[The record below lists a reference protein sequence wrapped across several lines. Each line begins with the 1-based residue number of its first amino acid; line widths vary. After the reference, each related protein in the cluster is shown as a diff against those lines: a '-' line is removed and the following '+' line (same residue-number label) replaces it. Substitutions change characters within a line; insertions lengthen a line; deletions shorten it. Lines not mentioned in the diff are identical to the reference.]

1 MKAIELLL
9 LWWKESTTFV
19 VADGQTEETVVSGP
33 PSVVELA
40 AAEPTGEVSGIIAHT
55 QFATSFQFTVTAGSV
70 DAENSPSSVQ
80 VLSTEWVVDP
90 TTIELTFSE
99 TISYV
104 QLTESTSI
112 EITIP
117 TEHTHLTVNG
127 VETAIDLPGLTTT
140 VIAEESTDI
149 YLRIPATTTS
159 LVFDGTTIT
168 LLAETITMSDDKC
181 GDGNSDTLYYTVKS
195 GEVTTCYVATQID
208 TAVSASIL
216 YLTVPN
222 TVGTYTLAGIATTFV
237 PKQTITIVNDCSCR
251 SVSAKIELPTIIST
265 FNAISWIGFFIVNT
279 LHVRCEPYILWLHS
293 DP

>member
-1 MKAIELLL
+1 M
-9 LWWKESTTFV
+9 
-19 VADGQTEETVVSGP
+19 
-33 PSVVELA
+33 
-40 AAEPTGEVSGIIAHT
+40 
-55 QFATSFQFTVTAGSV
+55 
-70 DAENSPSSVQ
+70 
-80 VLSTEWVVDP
+80 DP
-90 TTIELTFSE
+90 TTIDLTFSE

-104 QLTESTSI
+104 QLTEATSV

-159 LVFDGTTIT
+159 LVFEGTTIT
-168 LLAETITMSDDKC
+168 LFAETITMNEGGDKC

-222 TVGTYTLAGIATTFV
+222 TFGTYTLAGIATTLV
-237 PKQTITIVNDCSCR
+237 P
-251 SVSAKIELPTIIST
+251 E
-265 FNAISWIGFFIVNT
+265 
-279 LHVRCEPYILWLHS
+279 
-293 DP
+293 